1 MIKQTSIVD
10 VSVVE
15 GATTAMGSSS
25 INPLVWDSAPSTLST
40 SDTETKESSEALDPT
55 EATSMFSTSMAP
67 PRPTPAGQK
76 EELITTVAPTIKED
90 HDELLD
96 FNSENFPS
104 EDVTSLV
111 FAPQHESVPEPGPT
125 EEQEDLSVI
134 KVNTIQ
140 PDIPMLDPSL
150 ITEPMFA
157 EGKTEETILVPG
169 IAAATTSDLP
179 DNPTETTEVNV
190 EEVFSSSESMPT
202 SVYDVGADEIE
213 THFGVEALPPTQPP
227 EQDVRT
233 IDGVHPDTTTVAPTE
248 TTYMCNTQPGGEAQL
263 TTTEP
268 PEPTSTTT
276 QTRGP
281 EQNLQTA
288 AVAAILPES
297 GELTEDES
305 ASAGVHVFD
314 ESTAPLTVHSGDTLT
329 QTDARTEIDP
339 EFFTAMAS
347 AAGRTT
353 RPPPAAVTHTN
364 RSQPSSQGTA
374 ATLFQHAGKTNKTA
388 SEKPSGH
395 PHRLLS
401 LSL

>member
-15 GATTAMGSSS
+15 AATTATGSSS
-25 INPLVWDSAPSTLST
+25 ISPLVWDNAPPTLST
-40 SDTETKESSEALDPT
+40 SDTETKESSQALDPT

-67 PRPTPAGQK
+67 PRPTQAGQE

-104 EDVTSLV
+104 DNVTSLV
-111 FAPQHESVPEPGPT
+111 FVPQHGDALQDPQSVRESAGVPEPGPT
-125 EEQEDLSVI
+125 EEQEDLSEI
-134 KVNTIQ
+134 KINTIQ

-169 IAAATTSDLP
+169 ITAATTSDLP
-179 DNPTETTEVNV
+179 DNQTETTEVNV

-213 THFGVEALPPTQPP
+213 AHFGVEALPPTQPP
-227 EQDVRT
+227 EQDVRAT
-233 IDGVHPDTTTVAPTE
+233 DSVRPDTTTVAPTE
-248 TTYMCNTQPGGEAQL
+248 TTYMCNTQPGGEAQV
-263 TTTEP
+263 TATEP

-276 QTRGP
+276 QATGHAR
-281 EQNLQTA
+281 NLPTA
-288 AVAAILPES
+288 AAILPDG
-297 GELTEDES
+297 GELSEGEW
-305 ASAGVHVFD
+305 ASAGVQVFD
-314 ESTAPLTVHSGDTLT
+314 ESTAQLTVRGGDTLT

-339 EFFTAMAS
+339 EFFTPMAS

-353 RPPPAAVTHTN
+353 RPPAAAVTHTH
-364 RSQPSSQGTA
+364 RSQQSSRVTA
-374 ATLFQHAGKTNKTA
+374 AALVQRAGKTNNTA
-388 SEKPSGH
+388 S
-395 PHRLLS
+395 
-401 LSL
+401 